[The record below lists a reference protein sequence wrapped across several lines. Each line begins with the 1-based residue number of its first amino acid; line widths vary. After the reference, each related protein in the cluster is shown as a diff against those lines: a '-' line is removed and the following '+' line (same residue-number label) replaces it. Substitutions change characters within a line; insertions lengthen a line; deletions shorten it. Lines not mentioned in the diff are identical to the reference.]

1 MKKTA
6 IIGINVMVVVTVLA
20 MMIYP
25 LKPEIDLKEREVRLR
40 WYGVYKSYTL
50 YVDDN
55 REFTSPIVI
64 KTERKD
70 YPIELEPGVYFWKI
84 KSGKISSFVK
94 KLEIDSAVSI
104 NVRND
109 SLENNGNVDLNVT
122 LERVTGAVVA
132 ELPYKGKIKVEDNC
146 NITAHGKIKKI
157 FPS

>member
-6 IIGINVMVVVTVLA
+6 IIGINVIVIVVVVT

-25 LKPEIDLKEREVRLR
+25 LKPEIDLKERGVMLK
-40 WYGVYKSYTL
+40 WYGLYKDYTI

-64 KTERKD
+64 KTERKN
-70 YPIELEPGVYFWKI
+70 YPIELEPGTYFWKI

-104 NVRND
+104 SVKND
-109 SLENNGNVDLNVT
+109 SLENNGNVDLNVS
-122 LERVTGAVVA
+122 LEGITGAVIA
-132 ELPYKGKIKVEDNC
+132 ELPYKGKIKIEDNY
-146 NITAHGKIKKI
+146 NITAKQK
-157 FPS
+157 